1 MKDQKSSYFALVLK
15 QFRRNKLAV
24 GALWFVA
31 ALVIVALGADFIAND
46 RPLFLVYDGRVYY
59 PALRGIL
66 VDQGLTT
73 FQPEFRNKKFKR
85 LIHQRPRLEE
95 SVGYWLGPAIED
107 GGRRYRART
116 GEPEPKRIGVAH
128 KDGISQNENL
138 ALEERLRI
146 KAAMRDSIMA
156 DIERQPG
163 FSGISF
169 LDDSQPISGFHP
181 GQNQHI
187 WYVLFPPIPFSPN
200 DFDLNAIIQPP
211 SARHWLGTDDTGRD
225 LASRLIHGTRISLSI
240 GLVAVSI
247 YITIGVILGSLAGYF
262 GGWIDITISRVIE
275 LMICFPVFFLILA
288 IVAYLPQSIYNI
300 MIVIGVTGWAGV
312 ARLVR
317 GEFLR
322 MRDIDY
328 VQAARALG
336 FPTSRIIFRH
346 ILPNALAPV
355 FVSATFGVAVAILT
369 ESSLS
374 FLGFGVPPNVASWG
388 SILAQARII
397 LPAGW
402 WITTFPGLAIFMTV
416 TVLNLVGEG
425 LRDAMDPRLARR

>member
-1 MKDQKSSYFALVLK
+1 MSDQKSSYLALVLK

-24 GALWFVA
+24 AALWFVA
-31 ALVIVALGADFIAND
+31 ALVIVALGADFLAND
-46 RPLFLVYDGRVYY
+46 RPLVMAYDG
-59 PALRGIL
+59 GIYFPVVKGLL
-66 VDQGLTT
+66 VDNGIGT
-73 FQPEFRNKKFKR
+73 FPAEFRNKKFKR
-85 LIHQRPRLEE
+85 IVEMDQ
-95 SVGYWLGPAIED
+95 S
-107 GGRRYRART
+107 
-116 GEPEPKRIGVAH
+116 
-128 KDGISQNENL
+128 S
-138 ALEERLRI
+138 
-146 KAAMRDSIMA
+146 SA
-156 DIERQPG
+156 DPTDTKKV
-163 FSGISF
+163 SF
-169 LDDSQPISGFHP
+169 
-181 GQNQHI
+181 
-187 WYVLFPPIPFSPN
+187 VLFPPIPFSPN

-225 LASRLIHGTRISLSI
+225 LASRLVHGTRISLSI

>member
-1 MKDQKSSYFALVLK
+1 MKDQKSSYFALVMK

-24 GALWFVA
+24 GAVWLVA
-31 ALVIVALGADFIAND
+31 TLVIVALGADFIAND
-46 RPLFLVYDGRVYY
+46 RPLVMAYDGKLYLPVIQ
-59 PALRGIL
+59 GIL
-66 VDQGLTT
+66 VDNGLASWPT
-73 FQPEFRNKKFKR
+73 EFRNKKFKR
-85 LIHQRPRLEE
+85 IVEMDRASSADPLRSADLNQRG
-95 SVGYWLGPAIED
+95 VT
-107 GGRRYRART
+107 GGAVTQVNR
-116 GEPEPKRIGVAH
+116 K
-128 KDGISQNENL
+128 
-138 ALEERLRI
+138 
-146 KAAMRDSIMA
+146 
-156 DIERQPG
+156 
-163 FSGISF
+163 ISF
-169 LDDSQPISGFHP
+169 I
-181 GQNQHI
+181 
-187 WYVLFPPIPFSPN
+187 LFPPIPFSPN

-211 SARHWLGTDDTGRD
+211 SFRHWLGTDDTGRD

-262 GGWIDITISRVIE
+262 GGWIDITISRLIE

-322 MRDIDY
+322 MREIDY

-336 FPTSRIIFRH
+336 FTTPRIIFRH

-388 SILAQARII
+388 SILAKAREI

>member
-1 MKDQKSSYFALVLK
+1 MQDQKSSYFALVAR

-24 GALWFVA
+24 AALWLVA
-31 ALVIVALGADFIAND
+31 TLVVIALGADFIAND
-46 RPLFLVYDGRVYY
+46 RPLVMIYDGKLYFPVI
-59 PALRGIL
+59 RGIL
-66 VDQGLTT
+66 VDQGLGV
-73 FQPEFRNKKFKR
+73 FQAEFRNKKFKR
-85 LIHQRPRLEE
+85 IVE
-95 SVGYWLGPAIED
+95 SD
-107 GGRRYRART
+107 RALL
-116 GEPEPKRIGVAH
+116 AH
-128 KDGISQNENL
+128 SSESNSKIQP
-138 ALEERLRI
+138 RI
-146 KAAMRDSIMA
+146 K
-156 DIERQPG
+156 
-163 FSGISF
+163 SGIKSKISF
-169 LDDSQPISGFHP
+169 
-181 GQNQHI
+181 
-187 WYVLFPPIPFSPN
+187 VLFPPIPFSPN

-211 SARHWLGTDDTGRD
+211 SFRHWLGTDDTGRD

-262 GGWIDITISRVIE
+262 GGWLDITISRLIE
-275 LMICFPVFFLILA
+275 LMICFPTFFLIIA

-300 MIVIGVTGWAGV
+300 MIVIGITGWAGV

-322 MRDIDY
+322 IREIDY

-336 FPTSRIIFRH
+336 FTTPRIIFRH

-388 SILAQARII
+388 SILAQARMI

-402 WITTFPGLAIFMTV
+402 WITTFPGMAIFMTV

>member
-1 MKDQKSSYFALVLK
+1 LVVRIPFLSKGISIQPRSYFALVAR
-15 QFRRNKLAV
+15 QFKRNTLAV
-24 GALWFVA
+24 AGFSVVLFLIVIALTS
-31 ALVIVALGADFIAND
+31 DFIAND
-46 RPLFLVYDGRVYY
+46 RPLALVYQGKLYF
-59 PALRGIL
+59 PAVKGML
-66 VDQGLTT
+66 VDAGLSAW
-73 FQPEFRNKKFKR
+73 QPEFRNKKFKR
-85 LIHQRPRLEE
+85 LVELDNVNADANSQIQNPKSKIQNRK
-95 SVGYWLGPAIED
+95 VGW
-107 GGRRYRART
+107 
-116 GEPEPKRIGVAH
+116 
-128 KDGISQNENL
+128 
-138 ALEERLRI
+138 
-146 KAAMRDSIMA
+146 
-156 DIERQPG
+156 
-163 FSGISF
+163 
-169 LDDSQPISGFHP
+169 
-181 GQNQHI
+181 
-187 WYVLFPPIPFSPN
+187 VLFPPIPYSPN

-211 SARHWLGTDDTGRD
+211 SFRHWLGTDDTGRD

-262 GGWIDITISRVIE
+262 GGWIDITISRLIE
-275 LMICFPVFFLILA
+275 LMICFPVFFLIIA

-300 MIVIGVTGWAGV
+300 MIVIGITGWAGV

-322 MRDIDY
+322 LREIDY

-336 FPTSRIIFRH
+336 FPTLRIIFRH

-388 SILAQARII
+388 SILAKAREI

-402 WITTFPGLAIFMTV
+402 WITTFPGLSIFLTV
-416 TVLNLVGEG
+416 TTLNLVGEG

>member
-1 MKDQKSSYFALVLK
+1 MPNPDQKSSYLALVLK

-24 GALWFVA
+24 AALWLVGALV
-31 ALVIVALGADFIAND
+31 VIALGADFIAND
-46 RPLFLVYDGRVYY
+46 RPLVMVYDGGIYF
-59 PALRGIL
+59 PAFRGIL
-66 VDQGLTT
+66 VDQGVGT
-73 FQPEFRNKKFKR
+73 FQTEFRNKKFKR
-85 LIHQRPRLEE
+85 IVEMDKLQ
-95 SVGYWLGPAIED
+95 SVNQ
-107 GGRRYRART
+107 
-116 GEPEPKRIGVAH
+116 V
-128 KDGISQNENL
+128 
-138 ALEERLRI
+138 
-146 KAAMRDSIMA
+146 
-156 DIERQPG
+156 
-163 FSGISF
+163 SF
-169 LDDSQPISGFHP
+169 
-181 GQNQHI
+181 
-187 WYVLFPPIPFSPN
+187 VLFPPIRFSPN

-262 GGWIDITISRVIE
+262 GGWIDISISRVIE
-275 LMICFPVFFLILA
+275 LMICFPTFFLILA

-300 MIVIGVTGWAGV
+300 MIVIGITGWAGV

-402 WITTFPGLAIFMTV
+402 WITAFPGMAIFMTV
-416 TVLNLVGEG
+416 TILNLVGEG